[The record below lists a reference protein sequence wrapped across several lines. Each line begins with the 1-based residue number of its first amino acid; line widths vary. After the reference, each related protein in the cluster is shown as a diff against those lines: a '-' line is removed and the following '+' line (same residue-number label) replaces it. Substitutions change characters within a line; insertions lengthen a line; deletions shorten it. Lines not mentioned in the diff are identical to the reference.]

1 MIYGEFYCDSSK
13 FYSCAQRINFQLY
26 ISINILCINCYIF
39 FFIYIVFYIDT
50 NTHTRTVFFNVED
63 EANWTQTITGKWS
76 WRVGVLDTDSHSEWG
91 VTDSQCTVAVLD
103 ATSLAALAARRAGH
117 KIERPGYGYGC
128 GSSLCCLSGSV
139 SKA

>member
-13 FYSCAQRINFQLY
+13 FYSCAQRINYQLY

-39 FFIYIVFYIDT
+39 FLYISFSISAQAH
-50 NTHTRTVFFNVED
+50 THTHSIIFNVED
-63 EANWTQTITGKWS
+63 EANWTQTITGKWR
-76 WRVGVLDTDSHSEWG
+76 RVGVLDTDSHSEWG

-128 GSSLCCLSGSV
+128 GSSLCCLTGSV